1 MTAERNHVIYGRRRG
16 RRLRPGRERLLHD
29 LLPEVVVPSD
39 MLSTPESWF
48 DEPIHDLWLEIGF
61 GAGEHLA
68 AQAAARPEVGFIG
81 CEPFRNGVAG
91 LLALIESEGLRNIR
105 IYPDDARALIKALP
119 ERSVGRAF
127 ALFPD
132 PWPKTRHHR
141 RRIIAAETLCELSR
155 ILKPGGELR
164 LASDDMGYVRW
175 MLSHTLKHGG
185 FEWLARSPDDWRR
198 RPPEWTPTRYEAKAL
213 GRGVDCVYLRFRRH
227 GSVRHHS

>member
-141 RRIIAAETLCELSR
+141 RR
-155 ILKPGGELR
+155 
-164 LASDDMGYVRW
+164 
-175 MLSHTLKHGG
+175 
-185 FEWLARSPDDWRR
+185 
-198 RPPEWTPTRYEAKAL
+198 
-213 GRGVDCVYLRFRRH
+213 
-227 GSVRHHS
+227 